1 MTTGTEPNAMST
13 IPPKHALCILHLE
26 DSPTDRELVQ
36 ELFRA
41 DGLACQFLSVET
53 RAAFEA
59 ALVKGEFDVIL
70 SDYSLPGFD
79 GMTALALAQQR
90 RAQVPF
96 IFISGVMGEERA
108 IESLKNG
115 ATDYVLKQRIE
126 RLIPSVRRALRE
138 VVEREQLRETET
150 RLRQSEEQLRQITE
164 NVSDWILVFDAEGR
178 CTYANPACKAACDAP
193 PSGPCPD
200 FWSHLDGDDAAR
212 VRDEFTQAT
221 STGNMR
227 RVEFRLR
234 TGGTHRSIESQ
245 INLVCDDKGARTG
258 VILVC
263 RDITERRLAEEQLR
277 AQAAVLDKATD
288 AIIVCGPEEEIIYW
302 NKSAERLYGWTA
314 AEARGRN
321 LHTLLHPAPPPQL
334 AEARH
339 AVRQRAEWQGE
350 LRQSAKNG
358 SAVVVQSRWTLFR
371 DDTGRPQSLL
381 VVNTDANNLQVNEA
395 QFLRTQQAA
404 SLATLADAMARE
416 LHAAVEPMLLA
427 SQLLRVRT
435 RADSPH
441 WPESPDA
448 RPRRVA
454 DLMQQVEVLAR
465 PLRSERMEVAVS
477 SIIEEVGRHL
487 RQSVA
492 PGVAISTSAPEDL
505 WAVAGD
511 PESLRQAVMNLCVNA
526 REAMP
531 TGGRLEVFAEN
542 LLLRDTDPRLRSCGR
557 PGLHVVITVADTGCG
572 IPPQDLERIFTPFFT
587 TKDHGQS
594 VGVGLTA
601 VQAIARAHGGFVT
614 VDSEVQRGSRFRI
627 FLPATSGSPVS
638 EKPQP
643 RRSFPRGNGECILLV
658 DDEAGFREITQVTL
672 EKYGY
677 RVITACDGSEGM
689 TLYMRHRQ
697 EIQLVLTDIVMPVM
711 DGAALIRSLHKMGA
725 QVRFLAVSGLVE
737 REKVMVTTEAPGVHV
752 EFLAKPFGSE
762 KLLTLVREVLQ
773 RPLPVAS

>member
-1 MTTGTEPNAMST
+1 MSNVS
-13 IPPKHALCILHLE
+13 PKHALCILHLE
-26 DSPTDRELVQ
+26 DSPTDRELVE
-36 ELFRA
+36 ELFRV
-41 DGLACQFLSVET
+41 DGLACQFRPVET
-53 RAAFEA
+53 RVNFEA
-59 ALVKGEFDVIL
+59 ALAQGGFDVIL

-90 RAQVPF
+90 RPQVPF

-164 NVSDWILVFDAEGR
+164 NVGDWILVFNADGR
-178 CTYANPACKAACDAP
+178 CTYANPACLAACEVP
-193 PSGPCPD
+193 PGGPCPD
-200 FWSHLDGDDAAR
+200 FWSHLDGDHAAS
-212 VRDEFTQAT
+212 VRDEFSLAVR
-221 STGNMR
+221 TGNVR

-234 TGGTHRSIESQ
+234 TGATHRSIESQ

-263 RDITERRLAEEQLR
+263 RDITERRHAEEQLR

-302 NKSAERLYGWTA
+302 NRSAERLYGWTA
-314 AEARGRN
+314 NEARGRS

-334 AEARH
+334 AEACH
-339 AVRQRAEWQGE
+339 AVQQRGEWLGE
-350 LRQSAKNG
+350 LRQSAKDG

-371 DDTGRPQSLL
+371 DDAGRPQSLL
-381 VVNTDANNLQVNEA
+381 VVNTDARNLQLNEA
-395 QFLRTQQAA
+395 QFLRAQQAA
-404 SLATLADAMARE
+404 SLAALADALARD
-416 LHAAVEPMLLA
+416 LRAAVEPVLLA
-427 SQLLRVRT
+427 SQMLRVRT
-435 RADSPH
+435 QADAPR
-441 WPESPDA
+441 WPDSPDA
-448 RPRRVA
+448 HPRRVA
-454 DLMQQVEVLAR
+454 DLMQQVEALAR
-465 PLRSERMEVAVS
+465 PARAQRMELAVG
-477 SIIEEVGRHL
+477 SILDEVGRQL
-487 RQSVA
+487 RQAVP
-492 PGVAISTSAPEDL
+492 PGIAVTISAPEDL

-511 PESLRQAVMNLCVNA
+511 PDALRQAVMNLCVNG

-531 TGGRLEVFAEN
+531 NGGRIEVIAEN
-542 LLLRDTDPRLRSCGR
+542 LALKDGDLRLRGGGR
-557 PGLHVVITVADTGCG
+557 PGMHVVITVADSGCG
-572 IPPQDLERIFTPFFT
+572 IPPENLERIFTPFFT
-587 TKDHGQS
+587 TKDHGQT

-614 VDSEVQRGSRFRI
+614 VDSEVGHGSRFRI
-627 FLPATSGSPVS
+627 HLPATSGTPAP
-638 EKPQP
+638 EKAQA

-658 DDEAGFREITQVTL
+658 DDEVGFREITQVTL

-677 RVITACDGSEGM
+677 RVITASDGSEGI

-725 QVRFLAVSGLVE
+725 PVRFLAVSGLVE
-737 REKVMVTTEAPGVHV
+737 REKVMVATAAPGVHV
-752 EFLAKPFGSE
+752 EFLAKPFVTE
-762 KLLTLVREVLQ
+762 KLLSLVREVLQ
-773 RPLPVAS
+773 RPAPVAS

>member
-1 MTTGTEPNAMST
+1 MSQL
-13 IPPKHALCILHLE
+13 PPKHALCILHLE

-36 ELFRA
+36 ELFRT
-41 DGLACQFLSVET
+41 DGLVCQFQAVET

-59 ALVKGEFDVIL
+59 AMEKGEFDVIL

-90 RAQVPF
+90 RPQVPF

-126 RLIPSVRRALRE
+126 RLTPSVRRALRE

-178 CTYANPACKAACDAP
+178 CTYANPACLAACDAP
-193 PSGPCPD
+193 PGGPCPD
-200 FWSHLDGDDAAR
+200 FWSHLDGDEAAR
-212 VRDEFTQAT
+212 VREEFTRAVR
-221 STGNMR
+221 TGSMR

-234 TGGTHRSIESQ
+234 TGATHRSIESQ
-245 INLVCDDKGARTG
+245 INLACDDKGARTG

-302 NKSAERLYGWTA
+302 NKSAERLYGWSA
-314 AEARGRN
+314 AEARGRS

-334 AEARH
+334 GEARH
-339 AVRQRAEWQGE
+339 AVQQRGEWHGE

-371 DDTGRPQSLL
+371 DDAGRPQSLL
-381 VVNTDANNLQVNEA
+381 VVNTDAQNLQVNEA

-416 LHAAVEPMLLA
+416 LHAAIEPMLLS
-427 SQLLRVRT
+427 SQLLRLRT
-435 RADSPH
+435 RADSSH

-448 RPRRVA
+448 RPGRVA

-465 PLRSERMEVAVS
+465 PLRSERMEFAVN
-477 SIIEEVGRHL
+477 SIVEEAGRNL
-487 RQSVA
+487 RQSVT
-492 PGVAISTSAPEDL
+492 PGIAITITAQEDL

-526 REAMP
+526 REAISEA
-531 TGGRLEVFAEN
+531 GRIEIIAEN
-542 LLLRDTDPRLRSCGR
+542 LPLKETDPRLRNGGR

-572 IPPQDLERIFTPFFT
+572 IPPHDLERIFTPFFT
-587 TKDHGQS
+587 TKNQGQS

-627 FLPATSGSPVS
+627 YLPAISSSIAPD
-638 EKPQP
+638 KAQP

-658 DDEAGFREITQVTL
+658 DDEAPFREITQVTL

-689 TLYMRHRQ
+689 ALYTRHRQ

-725 QVRFLAVSGLVE
+725 PVRFLAVSGLVE
-737 REKVMVTTEAPGVHV
+737 REKVMVTTAAPGVHV
-752 EFLAKPFGSE
+752 EFLAKPFSTE

-773 RPLPVAS
+773 RPLPVAP

>member
-1 MTTGTEPNAMST
+1 MSNFS
-13 IPPKHALCILHLE
+13 PKHALCILHLE
-26 DSPTDRELVQ
+26 DSPADRELVQ

-41 DGLACQFLSVET
+41 DGLACQFKTVET
-53 RAAFEA
+53 RVAFEA
-59 ALVKGEFDVIL
+59 ALEKGEFDVIL

-90 RAQVPF
+90 RPQVPF

-178 CTYANPACKAACDAP
+178 CTYANPACLAACDAP
-193 PSGPCPD
+193 PGGPCPD

-212 VRDEFTQAT
+212 VRDEFTQAVR
-221 STGNMR
+221 TGVVR

-234 TGGTHRSIESQ
+234 AGATHRSIESQ

-263 RDITERRLAEEQLR
+263 RDITERRQAEEQLR
-277 AQAAVLDKATD
+277 AQAALLDKATD

-302 NKSAERLYGWTA
+302 NKSAERLYGWSA

-334 AEARH
+334 GEARH
-339 AVRQRAEWQGE
+339 AVQQRGEWQGE
-350 LRQSAKNG
+350 LRQSAKDG
-358 SAVVVQSRWTLFR
+358 AAVVVQSRWTLFR
-371 DDTGRPQSLL
+371 DDAGRPQSLL
-381 VVNTDANNLQVNEA
+381 VVNTDARNLQLNEA
-395 QFLRTQQAA
+395 QFFRSQQAA
-404 SLATLADAMARE
+404 SLATLADVMARE
-416 LHAAVEPMLLA
+416 LRAAVEPVLLA

-435 RADSPH
+435 QSETPH
-441 WPESPDA
+441 WPDSPDA
-448 RPRRVA
+448 QPRRVA
-454 DLMQQVEVLAR
+454 DLMQQVEALAR
-465 PLRSERMEVAVS
+465 PRTERMEIAVG
-477 SIIEEVGRHL
+477 SILEEAGRHL

-492 PGVAISTSAPEDL
+492 HGLEVSTSAPEDL

-531 TGGRLEVFAEN
+531 DGGRLEVIAEN
-542 LLLRDTDPRLRSCGR
+542 LALKDGDPRLRSGGR

-572 IPPQDLERIFTPFFT
+572 IPPQNLERIFTPFFT
-587 TKDHGQS
+587 TKGHGQS

-627 FLPATSGSPVS
+627 YLPATSGSTAP

-677 RVITACDGSEGM
+677 RVVTACDGSEGM

-725 QVRFLAVSGLVE
+725 QVRYLAVSGLVE
-737 REKVMVTTEAPGVHV
+737 REKVMVATAAPGVHV
-752 EFLAKPFGSE
+752 EFLPKPFASE

-773 RPLPVAS
+773 RPLPVSASPQAPACT

>member
-1 MTTGTEPNAMST
+1 MTTGIKPNAMST
-13 IPPKHALCILHLE
+13 ISPKHALCILHLE
-26 DSPTDRELVQ
+26 DSATDRELVQ

-41 DGLACQFLSVET
+41 DGLACQFQTVET
-53 RAAFEA
+53 RVAFEA
-59 ALVKGEFDVIL
+59 ALAKGEFDVIL

-90 RAQVPF
+90 RPQVPF

-178 CTYANPACKAACDAP
+178 CTYANPACLAACDAP
-193 PSGPCPD
+193 PTGPCPD
-200 FWSHLDGDDAAR
+200 FWSHLDGDEVAR
-212 VRDEFTQAT
+212 VRDEFMQAIR
-221 STGNMR
+221 TGGVR

-234 TGGTHRSIESQ
+234 TGATHRSVESQ

-277 AQAAVLDKATD
+277 AQAAVLDKAQD
-288 AIIVCGPEEEIIYW
+288 AIIVCGAEEEIIYW

-314 AEARGRN
+314 IEARGRS

-334 AEARH
+334 GEARH
-339 AVRQRAEWQGE
+339 AAQTRGEWQGE
-350 LRQSAKNG
+350 LRQTAKDG
-358 SAVVVQSRWTLFR
+358 GAVVVQSRWTLFR
-371 DDTGRPQSLL
+371 DANNRPQSLL
-381 VVNTDANNLQVNEA
+381 VVNTDARNLQLNEA
-395 QFLRTQQAA
+395 QFLRAQQAA
-404 SLATLADAMARE
+404 SLAVLADAMARE
-416 LHAAVEPMLLA
+416 LRAAVEPVLLA

-435 RADSPH
+435 QTDTPH
-441 WPESPDA
+441 WPDAPDA
-448 RPRRVA
+448 RPHRVA
-454 DLMQQVEVLAR
+454 DLMQQVEALAR
-465 PLRSERMEVAVS
+465 PTHAERMELAVN
-477 SIIEEVGRHL
+477 SIIDEVGRHFRL
-487 RQSVA
+487 SVA
-492 PGVAISTSAPEDL
+492 PGVEVSTSAPEDL

-526 REAMP
+526 REAMSN
-531 TGGRLEVFAEN
+531 GGRLEVIAEN
-542 LLLRDTDPRLRSCGR
+542 LPLKDGDPRLRHGGR

-601 VQAIARAHGGFVT
+601 VQAIVRAHGGFVM
-614 VDSEVQRGSRFRI
+614 VDSEVGRGSRFRLY
-627 FLPATSGSPVS
+627 LPATSGVPASD
-638 EKPQP
+638 KPQP
-643 RRSFPRGNGECILLV
+643 RRSFPRGSGECILLV

-689 TLYMRHRQ
+689 TLYMRHRA

-737 REKVMVTTEAPGVHV
+737 REKVMVATAAPGVHV
-752 EFLAKPFGSE
+752 DFLAKPFASE
-762 KLLTLVREVLQ
+762 KLLTLVREALQ
-773 RPLPVAS
+773 RPPPTVS

>member
-1 MTTGTEPNAMST
+1 MSQL
-13 IPPKHALCILHLE
+13 PPKHALCILHLE

-41 DGLACQFLSVET
+41 EGLACQFRAVET
-53 RAAFEA
+53 RVAFEA
-59 ALVKGEFDVIL
+59 ALAQGEFDLIL

-90 RAQVPF
+90 RAEVPF

-126 RLIPSVRRALRE
+126 RLVPSVRRALRE

-164 NVSDWILVFDAEGR
+164 NVSDWILVFDAEGS

-200 FWSHLDGDDAAR
+200 FWSHLDGDEAAR
-212 VRDEFTQAT
+212 LREEFAQAT
-221 STGNMR
+221 RTGLVR

-263 RDITERRLAEEQLR
+263 RDITERRHSEEQLR

-302 NKSAERLYGWTA
+302 NRSAERLYGWSA

-321 LHTLLHPAPPPQL
+321 LHSFLHPAPPPQL
-334 AEARH
+334 GEARH
-339 AVRQRAEWQGE
+339 AVRQRGEWQGE
-350 LRQSAKNG
+350 LRQTGKDGGAI
-358 SAVVVQSRWTLFR
+358 VVQSRWTLFR
-371 DDTGRPQSLL
+371 DDAGRPQSLL
-381 VVNTDANNLQVNEA
+381 VVNTDARNLQLNEA
-395 QFLRTQQAA
+395 QFLRAQQTA
-404 SLATLADAMARE
+404 SLATLADVMARE
-416 LHAAVEPMLLA
+416 LRAAVEPVLLV

-435 RADSPH
+435 QAGSPH
-441 WPESPDA
+441 WPEAPDA
-448 RPRRVA
+448 QPRRLA
-454 DLMQQVEVLAR
+454 DVMQQLGTLVR
-465 PLRSERMEVAVS
+465 PPNLERMELAVNGLVG
-477 SIIEEVGRHL
+477 EVVRQL

-492 PGVAISTSAPEDL
+492 PGVEVSLSVPEDL

-511 PESLRQAVMNLCVNA
+511 PEALRQAVMNLCVNA
-526 REAMP
+526 REAMA
-531 TGGRLEVFAEN
+531 GSGRIEVIAEN
-542 LLLRDTDPRLRSCGR
+542 LPLRDGDARLRHGGR

-572 IPPQDLERIFTPFFT
+572 IPPQNLERIFTPFFS

-614 VDSEVQRGSRFRI
+614 VDSEVGRGSRFRI
-627 FLPATSGSPVS
+627 YLPATSGSPAPD
-638 EKPQP
+638 KPQP

-677 RVITACDGSEGM
+677 RVVTACDGSEGM

-737 REKVMVTTEAPGVHV
+737 REKVMVATAVPGVHV
-752 EFLAKPFGSE
+752 EFLAKPFASE

-773 RPLPVAS
+773 KPLPAAP